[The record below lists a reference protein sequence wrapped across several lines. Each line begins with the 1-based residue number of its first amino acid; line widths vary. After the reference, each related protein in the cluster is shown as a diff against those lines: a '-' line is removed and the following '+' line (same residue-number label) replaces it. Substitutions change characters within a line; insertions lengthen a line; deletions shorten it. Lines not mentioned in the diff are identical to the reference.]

1 MQFHI
6 ISAFAEFERELIS
19 ARTKEEMKRTKK
31 KIGRPKGCKDKRLRK
46 REGYYLRYKKHN
58 S

>member
-19 ARTKEEMKRTKK
+19 ARTKEGMKRTKK
-31 KIGRPKGCKDKRLRK
+31 KIGRPKGSKDKKRRK
-46 REGYYLRYKKHN
+46 KGGYYLRYKKT
-58 S
+58 